1 MMEGHAKDGE
11 YDIDKGG
18 KHESDFYLN
27 FACSIKRDIGHLC
40 HDETTTR
47 NASSSNAAR
56 RSSSISN
63 NSTPTSKPLV
73 NISPNQQGSNQ
84 PNAQPLP
91 PSAIVNVLGGSTNA
105 ADPMLN
111 GGSMTPIDVGSGL
124 QQLPQMRM
132 ALQNE
137 MMNSAIPSVTPNW
150 AAASMLGGASFLGL
164 GGGDL
169 AGAGNGY
176 SANGDAAG
184 GNEYNILSEF
194 LESLDGQNGM
204 PSTPLPA
211 SNPMNQNQSLSSNLA
226 GKRDE
231 VDQNAVGSTDEGNTT
246 NVSNTGTGVQA
257 TQALHRSRDRRASL
271 ADTSILVAGANKA
284 DTFFLTAADQKD
296 GTRDER
302 LGRVIQAKLD
312 AGLLRP
318 YNHVN
323 GYARLNRWM
332 EQNCSQSSRR
342 RILKP
347 ISIFRPAFR
356 AVAQR
361 LTNVDLIFIEEAFER
376 LLLDYDR
383 VFSTQGIPACLW
395 RRTGEIYKGNK
406 EFADLV
412 GVNFDELREGRCT
425 IYELM
430 QEESAVNYWEK
441 YGAVCFDPGQ
451 KAVLTSCILRT
462 NQKKKNIRSGT
473 LSTSIS
479 NIATPVVGMTR
490 TSSLTNQ
497 EAKLT
502 SVRSDLAKESNATI
516 NKADQSNSMT
526 EEGIEATKS
535 SDSQDDYLS
544 CCFSFTIRRDAWGI
558 PYAIVGNFLP
568 LDR

>member
-1 MMEGHAKDGE
+1 M
-11 YDIDKGG
+11 
-18 KHESDFYLN
+18 
-27 FACSIKRDIGHLC
+27 
-40 HDETTTR
+40 
-47 NASSSNAAR
+47 
-56 RSSSISN
+56 ISV
-63 NSTPTSKPLV
+63 NSTPSTKAAEKL
-73 NISPNQQGSNQ
+73 SPNQQQQQRQRQQNESRHLEKQRQNPQ
-84 PNAQPLP
+84 SLP
-91 PSAIVNVLGGSTNA
+91 PSAIVNVLGGSNDGG
-105 ADPMLN
+105 DPMLN
-111 GGSMTPIDVGSGL
+111 GANVTPTEMGNNL
-124 QQLPQMRM
+124 QPIPQMRI
-132 ALQNE
+132 ALQND
-137 MMNSAIPSVTPNW
+137 MVNNSLPSVSQSWT

-169 AGAGNGY
+169 AGVGNGY

-194 LESLDGQNGM
+194 LESLDGTNGM
-204 PSTPLPA
+204 PSTPMSA
-211 SNPMNQNQSLSSNLA
+211 SNYVNQNQSIPANLA

-231 VDQNAVGSTDEGNTT
+231 SDQSVMGAADEGSTT
-246 NVSNTGTGVQA
+246 NGTIVGTGTQA
-257 TQALHRSRDRRASL
+257 THALHRNRDRRSSL
-271 ADTSILVAGANKA
+271 ADTTGLVTGANKT

-332 EQNCSQSSRR
+332 EQNCSQASRR

-412 GVNFDELREGRCT
+412 GVSFDELREGRCT

-462 NQKKKNIRSGT
+462 NQKKKNGRSGT
-473 LSTSIS
+473 LSSTTM
-479 NIATPVVGMTR
+479 ATPAVGMTR
-490 TSSLTNQ
+490 TSSLSNQ
-497 EAKLT
+497 TANHDRARKEDGSQTKDDHQYTATGEGKDGAEAF
-502 SVRSDLAKESNATI
+502 
-516 NKADQSNSMT
+516 
-526 EEGIEATKS
+526 KS
-535 SDSQDDYLS
+535 FELLEDFLS

-568 LDR
+568 LDRQ

>member
-1 MMEGHAKDGE
+1 
-11 YDIDKGG
+11 
-18 KHESDFYLN
+18 
-27 FACSIKRDIGHLC
+27 
-40 HDETTTR
+40 
-47 NASSSNAAR
+47 
-56 RSSSISN
+56 
-63 NSTPTSKPLV
+63 
-73 NISPNQQGSNQ
+73 
-84 PNAQPLP
+84 
-91 PSAIVNVLGGSTNA
+91 
-105 ADPMLN
+105 MLN
-111 GGSMTPIDVGSGL
+111 DGSMSQIDVGNGL

-132 ALQNE
+132 AALQNE
-137 MMNSAIPSVTPNW
+137 MINNPISSVTPNW

-194 LESLDGQNGM
+194 LESLDGTNGM
-204 PSTPLPA
+204 PSTPLPT
-211 SNPMNQNQSLSSNLA
+211 SINQNQSLSSTLN
-226 GKRDE
+226 GKRE
-231 VDQNAVGSTDEGNTT
+231 ESDQNNIGISDE
-246 NVSNTGTGVQA
+246 SNTANGASTGIQA
-257 TQALHRSRDRRASL
+257 NLALHRNRDRRASL

-323 GYARLNRWM
+323 GYARLNKWM

-462 NQKKKNIRSGT
+462 NQKKKNSRSGT
-473 LSTSIS
+473 LSNSVS
-479 NIATPVVGMTR
+479 NFATPVVGMTR
-490 TSSLTNQ
+490 TSSSTNQ
-497 EAKLT
+497 EAK
-502 SVRSDLAKESNATI
+502 SINVRSDLATKENNAS
-516 NKADQSNSMT
+516 AST
-526 EEGIEATKS
+526 EESLEAPKAAE
-535 SDSQDDYLS
+535 SQDDYLS

-568 LDR
+568 LDH